1 MEAKGLESAITLASI
16 GYTLSLREL
25 YEKVLGDSENA

>member
-1 MEAKGLESAITLASI
+1 MEAKGLEAGIALTSI

-25 YEKVLGDSENA
+25 YEKVFGDSEKA